1 MIDAWLGKLLAA
13 IERGGFYDD
22 TAVIVCTDHGHYL
35 GEKDIWGKPAV
46 PIYEPLGHTPLLI
59 AMPGVRNGNVD
70 ALTTNVDICATL
82 AEIFGVEMAHR
93 THGRSMLPLMT
104 GEARSIRDW
113 ALAGVWGREVHLI
126 DAEAKYARAP
136 AGDNAP
142 LSLWS
147 NRWSTMPIHHMPQ
160 LQMPPPDERAVLDRM
175 PGARI
180 PVIRQPYRA
189 GDLLPYWAMGKFSGN
204 HLYRVSD
211 DPDEEENRAGSA
223 EEKRAA
229 EKLRAALIEMEAPKE
244 QFERLA
250 LA

>member
-1 MIDAWLGKLLAA
+1 MLL
-13 IERGGFYDD
+13 
-22 TAVIVCTDHGHYL
+22 
-35 GEKDIWGKPAV
+35 
-46 PIYEPLGHTPLLI
+46 
-59 AMPGVRNGNVD
+59 
-70 ALTTNVDICATL
+70 
-82 AEIFGVEMAHR
+82 
-93 THGRSMLPLMT
+93 LMT
-104 GEARSIRDW
+104 GAARSIATGRW
-113 ALAGVWGREVHLI
+113 RGVWGREVHLI

-160 LQMPPPDERAVLDRM
+160 LQIPPPNERAVLDRM

-180 PVIRQPYRA
+180 PVIRQPFRA
-189 GDLLPYWAMGKFSGN
+189 GDLLPFWAMGKFSGN
-204 HLYRVSD
+204 HLYRLSN
-211 DPDEEENRAGSA
+211 DPNEENLAGSA
-223 EEKRAA
+223 EEKRSA

>member
-1 MIDAWLGKLLAA
+1 
-13 IERGGFYDD
+13 
-22 TAVIVCTDHGHYL
+22 
-35 GEKDIWGKPAV
+35 
-46 PIYEPLGHTPLLI
+46 
-59 AMPGVRNGNVD
+59 
-70 ALTTNVDICATL
+70 
-82 AEIFGVEMAHR
+82 
-93 THGRSMLPLMT
+93 MT

-126 DAEAKYARAP
+126 DTEAKYARAP

-160 LQMPPPDERAVLDRM
+160 LQMPPPDERAVLDTM
-175 PGARI
+175 PGTRVR
-180 PVIRQPYRA
+180 VIRQPFRA
-189 GDLLPYWAMGKFSGN
+189 GNLLPYWAMGKFSGN

-211 DPDEEENRAGSA
+211 DPAEEENLAGSA
-223 EEKRAA
+223 EEKRSA
-229 EKLRAALIEMEAPKE
+229 EKLRAALIEMEAPRE